1 VLKALQHPL
10 RPPALRREN
19 GIRLDADPRVKFI
32 NCIFRDYFSL
42 PDAKAASNRPHRADV
57 SQPRR
62 RRLRNAGG
70 PVNSFIARRMEMMGA
85 GDSTSIIINLKEG
98 TVLRFSCTLLPD
110 GGRMLA

>member
-42 PDAKAASNRPHRADV
+42 PDAKAASNRPHRLDV
-57 SQPRR
+57 SQPRH

-70 PVNSFIARRMEMMGA
+70 PVNGLIARRMEMMGA
-85 GDSTSIIINLKEG
+85 GDSTSIIINLKG
-98 TVLRFSCTLLPD
+98 AAVLRFSSTVLPD